1 MKDPSND
8 LTYGMSPSD
17 FEKMF
22 DVRAINVD
30 NGLVSIDPKPGTPMS
45 WAMPW
50 VEIDLKTGKPIHCG
64 TDD

>member
-1 MKDPSND
+1 MKDASND
-8 LTYGMSPSD
+8 LTYGMPASD

-22 DVRAINVD
+22 DVRAINVG

-50 VEIDLKTGKPIHCG
+50 VEIDLKTGKPIRCG